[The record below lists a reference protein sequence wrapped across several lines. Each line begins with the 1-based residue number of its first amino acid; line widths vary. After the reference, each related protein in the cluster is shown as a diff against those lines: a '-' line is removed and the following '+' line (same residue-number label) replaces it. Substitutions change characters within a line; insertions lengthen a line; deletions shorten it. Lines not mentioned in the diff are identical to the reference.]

1 VWAVGLR
8 SGDNGVVEGDDMST
22 VDEVNP
28 VMTESEPAPRSQAIE
43 VDDVSVKYSSRR
55 NAGTHVLDRVRFSVQ
70 PSEFLAIVG
79 PSGCGK
85 STLLKVVAGLI
96 PPSAGE
102 ITFGAGQTYRD
113 QRIGFLF
120 QADALLPWKT
130 AAENVSVAFRLG
142 TGDHARVHD
151 QSVELMTHLGLAGAA
166 DKYPHQLSGGMRKR
180 VALARTLA
188 YQPTVFLLDEPF
200 GALDAQTRVT
210 VGNFFLRILEESKQT
225 VLFVTHDI
233 EEAVTLADRVLVLS
247 AGPASSVVRE
257 FEIDTP
263 RPRDYYESRFFPG
276 SAELQREIW
285 ASLRTAEEAE

>member
-1 VWAVGLR
+1 M
-8 SGDNGVVEGDDMST
+8 EGDDMGTMDST
-22 VDEVNP
+22 VDEVDP
-28 VMTESEPAPRSQAIE
+28 VMREPGPAGAGRTDPAPRSQAIE

-55 NAGTHVLDRVRFSVQ
+55 KAETHVLDRVRFSVR

-96 PPSAGE
+96 PPSAGG

-130 AAENVSVAFRLG
+130 AADNVSVAFRLG
-142 TGDHARVHD
+142 TGDQGRAHER
-151 QSVELMTHLGLAGAA
+151 SVELMTHLGLEGAA

-188 YQPTVFLLDEPF
+188 YNPTVFLLDEPF

-210 VGNFFLRILEESKQT
+210 VGNFFLQILEESKQT

-233 EEAVTLADRVLVLS
+233 EEAVTLADRILVLS

-257 FEIDTP
+257 FRIDTP